1 MCDMDHIV
9 EFSRPVTADKVG
21 FDSMSLECKAKEDE
35 LNSLVA
41 RFDLVSLESLM
52 FSLKF
57 KRSETTGIIEAAGR
71 LAAVGFQ
78 KCVITLEPVEFE
90 LDQPISWSFLDKS
103 NDGQEA
109 DFDKEILESVE
120 LIENNQIDFGEL
132 VAQQLA
138 ILLDPYPRA
147 PGAKIPADGLWFG
160 EIDRN
165 IDGNKPFSVL
175 GQLKHQK

>member
-1 MCDMDHIV
+1 MDHIV
-9 EFSRPVTADKVG
+9 EFSRPVIADKIGV
-21 FDSMSLECKAKEDE
+21 DSMSMECKAKEDE
-35 LNSLVA
+35 LTSLVA

-71 LAAVGFQ
+71 LTAVGFQ

-90 LDQPISWSFLDKS
+90 LDQTISWSFLDKR

-109 DFDKEILESVE
+109 DFDTEIPKSAE
-120 LIENNQIDFGEL
+120 LIDNNQIDFGEL
-132 VAQQLA
+132 AAQQLA

-160 EIDRN
+160 EIDGN
-165 IDGNKPFSVL
+165 IDNNNAFSVL
-175 GQLKHQK
+175 SRLKYKK

>member
-1 MCDMDHIV
+1 MDQII
-9 EFSRPVTADKVG
+9 EFSRPVTADKIG
-21 FDSMSLECKAKEDE
+21 SDTMSLECKAREDE

-52 FSLKF
+52 FAIKF
-57 KRSETTGIIEAAGR
+57 QRSVTTGIIEAAGR

-90 LDQPISWSFLDKS
+90 LDQPVSWSFLDKS

-109 DFDKEILESVE
+109 DFNTEIPESAE

-132 VAQQLA
+132 AAQQLA

-147 PGAKIPADGLWFG
+147 PGAKIPPDGLWFG
-160 EIDRN
+160 EIDEN
-165 IDGNKPFSVL
+165 SDNNTPFSVL
-175 GQLKHQK
+175 SQLKHQK

>member
-1 MCDMDHIV
+1 MDHIV
-9 EFSRPVTADKVG
+9 EFSRPVTADKIGV
-21 FDSMSLECKAKEDE
+21 DSMSLECKAKEDE
-35 LNSLVA
+35 LTSLVA

-71 LAAVGFQ
+71 LTAAGFQ

-90 LDQPISWSFLDKS
+90 LDQTISWSFLDKR

-109 DFDKEILESVE
+109 DFDTEIPKSAE
-120 LIENNQIDFGEL
+120 LIDNNQIDFGEL
-132 VAQQLA
+132 AAQQLA

-160 EIDRN
+160 EIDGN
-165 IDGNKPFSVL
+165 IDNNNAFSVL
-175 GQLKHQK
+175 SRLKYKK

>member
-1 MCDMDHIV
+1 MDHIV
-9 EFSRPVTADKVG
+9 EFSRPVTADKIGV
-21 FDSMSLECKAKEDE
+21 DSMSLECKAKEDE
-35 LNSLVA
+35 LTSLVA

-71 LAAVGFQ
+71 LTAAGFQ

-90 LDQPISWSFLDKS
+90 LDQTISWSFLDKS

-109 DFDKEILESVE
+109 DFDTEIPKSAE
-120 LIENNQIDFGEL
+120 LIDNNQIDFGEL
-132 VAQQLA
+132 AAQQLA

-165 IDGNKPFSVL
+165 IDNNNAFSVL
-175 GQLKHQK
+175 SRLKYKK

>member
-1 MCDMDHIV
+1 MDHIV
-9 EFSRPVTADKVG
+9 EFSRPVTADKIGV
-21 FDSMSLECKAKEDE
+21 DSMSLECKAKEDE
-35 LNSLVA
+35 LTSLVA

-52 FSLKF
+52 LSLKF

-71 LAAVGFQ
+71 LTAVGFQ

-90 LDQPISWSFLDKS
+90 LDQTISWSFLDKS

-109 DFDKEILESVE
+109 DFDTEIPKSAE
-120 LIENNQIDFGEL
+120 LIDNNQIDFGEL
-132 VAQQLA
+132 AAQQLA

-160 EIDRN
+160 EIDGN
-165 IDGNKPFSVL
+165 IDNNNAFSVL
-175 GQLKHQK
+175 SRLKYKK

>member
-1 MCDMDHIV
+1 MDHIV
-9 EFSRPVTADKVG
+9 EFSRPVTADKIGV
-21 FDSMSLECKAKEDE
+21 DSMSLECKAKEDE
-35 LNSLVA
+35 LTSLVA

-71 LAAVGFQ
+71 LTAAGFQ

-90 LDQPISWSFLDKS
+90 LDQTISWSFLDKR

-109 DFDKEILESVE
+109 DFDTEIPKSAE
-120 LIENNQIDFGEL
+120 LIDNNQIDFGEL
-132 VAQQLA
+132 AAQQLA

-165 IDGNKPFSVL
+165 IDNNNAFSVL
-175 GQLKHQK
+175 SRLKYKK

>member
-1 MCDMDHIV
+1 MDNIV
-9 EFSRPVTADKVG
+9 EFSRPVTADKIGV
-21 FDSMSLECKAKEDE
+21 DSMSLECEAKGDE
-35 LNSLVA
+35 LTSLVT

-52 FSLKF
+52 FSLTF

-90 LDQPISWSFLDKS
+90 LDQTISWSFFDRR

-109 DFDKEILESVE
+109 DFDTEIQKSAE

-132 VAQQLA
+132 AAQQLA

-160 EIDRN
+160 EIDGN
-165 IDGNKPFSVL
+165 IDNNNPFSVL
-175 GQLKHQK
+175 SRLKHQK